1 MYNEEKEIQPTP
13 KPIEDWTS
21 VNEMVKTDCNVS
33 IKAPPSNSPS
43 RIILQ
48 VLTTLFRLILV
59 ISSWIEL
66 LILLKIIYR
75 NIRNWQPL
83 RYSNL
88 RREGG
93 SGVKKTSLAYIKVQP
108 VMELLLFTELQNLR
122 LWPKYGASKFGGIT
136 QSHTKYRGVKWP
148 KTAILDQYFQKY
160 LSLSVQ
166 TWICLHFCL
175 QSCHCNFVWYM
186 QIRDKCRVNKKWTIL
201 SCFKC
206 RVMWCIRI
214 GIYLSVKNSP
224 FFGIRGNEV
233 SIFWRSKLKDYGMVN
248 LSNQKGWFGK
258 FLILCKE
265 LQ

>member
-122 LWPKYGASKFGGIT
+122 LWRKYGASKFG
-136 QSHTKYRGVKWP
+136 V
-148 KTAILDQYFQKY
+148 L
-160 LSLSVQ
+160 LSPIQ
-166 TWICLHFCL
+166 
-175 QSCHCNFVWYM
+175 N
-186 QIRDKCRVNKKWTIL
+186 
-201 SCFKC
+201 
-206 RVMWCIRI
+206 I
-214 GIYLSVKNSP
+214 GGEMTKNSY
-224 FFGIRGNEV
+224 FR
-233 SIFWRSKLKDYGMVN
+233 SIFSKVLVK
-248 LSNQKGWFGK
+248 L
-258 FLILCKE
+258 
-265 LQ
+265 